1 MYEIIV
7 YGGMFMNVNRIRE
20 VREDKDLS
28 QTDIAKILNTSQ
40 QQYSKYELGLRSI
53 PIEKLDKLADY
64 YNTSIDY
71 LVGRTDE
78 RTPYKKSIL
87 K

>member
-1 MYEIIV
+1 
-7 YGGMFMNVNRIRE
+7 MNVNRIRE